1 MAIVEL
7 VSQLSIPVLFFS
19 VIVWGLYRKIPV
31 YDAFTDGAKE
41 GLKTALQITPTL
53 VGLMIG
59 VRVLR
64 ASGFLDVLAVSLSRP
79 MEVIGI
85 PAQVV
90 PVIFVRLFSASA
102 ATGLVLELFEQ
113 YGTDSYIGLLSSILM
128 SCTET
133 CFYTM
138 SVYFLS
144 VKVTKTRWTL
154 VGALLSTAAGIAA
167 SVLLAGWMC
176 VH

>member
-1 MAIVEL
+1 MAIAASF
-7 VSQLSIPVLFFS
+7 SQLSIPILFLF
-19 VIVWGLYRKIPV
+19 VIVIGLYRKVPV
-31 YDAFTDGAKE
+31 YDAFTEGAKD
-41 GLKTALQITPTL
+41 GLKTALQIAPTL

-64 ASGFLDVLAVSLSRP
+64 ASGFLDVLSMSLSRP
-79 MEVIGI
+79 MAVLGI
-85 PAQVV
+85 PAPVV

-144 VKVTKTRWTL
+144 VKITKTRWTL
-154 VGALLSTAAGIAA
+154 AGALLSTAVGIAA
-167 SVLLAGWMC
+167 SVLLASWMC
-176 VH
+176 K